1 MFFVFWVGFST
12 LYPYGLDIVVV
23 HLLVVIQNHLLYIN
37 RLLVFWNGTLT
48 TLIMAEYGE
57 LRTVNPI
64 FESIRD
70 IKEDVMPLTT
80 YSGIPQNHPYNK
92 YTNIIP

>member
-1 MFFVFWVGFST
+1 
-12 LYPYGLDIVVV
+12 
-23 HLLVVIQNHLLYIN
+23 
-37 RLLVFWNGTLT
+37 
-48 TLIMAEYGE
+48 MAEYGE

-70 IKEDVMPLTT
+70 IKGDVMPLTT